1 MGTWKKE
8 IDLIDL
14 FEAYEEEEDPTV
26 FAIGVS
32 GRLGEF
38 IQKNQRFLES
48 EGIRDNLEELAE
60 QFLYDSDASEVDG
73 HLFDLFE
80 LADSARIWVATF

>member
-14 FEAYEEEEDPTV
+14 FEAYEEEEDATV

-32 GRLGEF
+32 GRLGQF
-38 IQKNQRFLES
+38 IKANANFLEAQ
-48 EGIRDNLEELAE
+48 GIKDDLEELAE
-60 QFLYDSDASEVDG
+60 QFSYDSDASEVDG